1 MENEELEEDLLGDI
15 IGTDEDENELP
26 VQKEVQDNQQSEEE
40 DSEESNESEYYEAFD
55 IVKSFGVEDGMVQ
68 YGEDKVHISELDFYE
83 QMDIIGQLREKE
95 LERLS
100 NIPEFDETE
109 QQVLQEAI
117 SNGMN
122 LVEYINAV
130 REQDRLQLE
139 KEFETIL
146 MQDRLE
152 RELPNIK
159 DLSDDEVMLYHLK
172 QTLDEASD
180 EELATALEERKNLST
195 YSKEVSK
202 LRTQLAERQEY
213 FKEEQV
219 KLKEQENQQ
228 FIQEHFNNSVAALNK
243 LDSIAGFELNVEQK
257 QAILKGIAE
266 TDSEYETF
274 MTKNVMT
281 NPELQAKA
289 FWFLT
294 HEQELSKYIQDLEE
308 KLVKIEKDAYNR
320 GKNDTIK
327 GKYPSSP
334 PVKSNNT
341 VNINNNKSSNILDE
355 LY

>member
-1 MENEELEEDLLGDI
+1 MENEELEEDLLSDI
-15 IGTDEDENELP
+15 INTDEDEQELP
-26 VQKEVQDNQQSEEE
+26 VQKEVQDNQQYEE
-40 DSEESNESEYYEAFD
+40 DSEESNESEYYEAYD
-55 IVKSFGVEDGMVQ
+55 VVKSFGVEDGMVQ
-68 YGEDKVHISELDFYE
+68 YGDEKVHISELNYDE
-83 QMDIIGQLREKE
+83 QMDIIGQLREQE

-100 NIPEFDETE
+100 NIPEFDEAE
-109 QQVLQEAI
+109 QEVLKEAI

-139 KEFETIL
+139 REFETIL

-152 RELPNIK
+152 RELPNIQ

-180 EELATALEERKNLST
+180 EEIANALEERKNLST

-202 LRTQLAERQEY
+202 LRTQLAERQDY
-213 FKEEQV
+213 FKEEQIR
-219 KLKEQENQQ
+219 LEQEKNQE
-228 FIQEHFNNSVAALNK
+228 FIQEHYNNSISALNK
-243 LDSIAGFELNVEQK
+243 LDSIAGFELNLEEK

-266 TDSEYETF
+266 TDLEYETI

-294 HEQELSKYIQDLEE
+294 HEQEISKYIQDLEE
-308 KLVKIEKDAYNR
+308 KLVRIEKDAYNR

-327 GKYPSSP
+327 GKYPSAP